1 MKTEGFRGAAFE
13 AHRLPGPGFLES
25 VYEEALAVE
34 LERNQLLFER
44 QVEIPIFYRTAQV
57 GIHRLA
63 LIVAENVVVE
73 LKTFK
78 RVTLKQSPRS
88 SA

>member
-1 MKTEGFRGAAFE
+1 
-13 AHRLPGPGFLES
+13 